1 MVVVCRAYIILGV
14 GQQLQHQDFQRRVE
28 GKQTAF
34 FLGGGGGRGFSIHVP
49 VIILCKK

>member
-1 MVVVCRAYIILGV
+1 MQGIILGV

-34 FLGGGGGRGFSIHVP
+34 LGGGRFSIHQS
-49 VIILCKK
+49 LYYAKNNGF

>member
-1 MVVVCRAYIILGV
+1 MQGIILGV

-34 FLGGGGGRGFSIHVP
+34 FLGGGAGI
-49 VIILCKK
+49 